1 MNYSA
6 GSCSMTKHYI
16 LNLDP
21 TAKYEWDR
29 CTLRDPITADHPA
42 LASLIAAA
50 VGEEPGSY
58 LVAVNIEVKVLE
70 KATPDRTHSATPVEV
85 PNCAPLPQIAE
96 LVA

>member
-1 MNYSA
+1 
-6 GSCSMTKHYI
+6 MTKHYI

-29 CTLRDPITADHPA
+29 CTLRDPITADHPT
-42 LASLIAAA
+42 LAALIAAA

-70 KATPDRTHSATPVEV
+70 KATPDRTHLTAPVEV
-85 PNCAPLPQIAE
+85 PSRAALPQIAE